1 MITTEDP
8 GALRILI
15 SPEEFVHFDHGKGSM
30 EIHRFRNPLFSDNGE
45 EGTKELEE
53 QLKKIPEAP
62 EGRVHVYFS
71 SARYAFF
78 PEKLYEEGLGT
89 ELFNRLFSVEL
100 DEKEIRR
107 EHSRVS
113 DDHILYWFPEKLKV
127 QLGSWFPGFV
137 PHPFIT
143 VLQEQLFR
151 FRDGERKA
159 LVLAHLRAEEV
170 DIGILQ
176 GKEQLLFN
184 SYPCQNKEDLVY
196 FLLQACERT
205 LEGEE
210 PVQLHVMGCRPKKK
224 KEEELIGTY
233 FSEPRLH
240 LDRER
245 GYWRSPIQALVH
257 S

>member
-1 MITTEDP
+1 MTTTEDP
-8 GALRILI
+8 GSLHILI
-15 SPEEFVHFDHGKGSM
+15 SPQEFVHFDHGKGSM
-30 EIHRFRNPLFSDNGE
+30 VVHRFRNPLFTDNGE
-45 EGTKELEE
+45 EGEKELEE
-53 QLKKIPEAP
+53 QLKKIPAAHE
-62 EGRVHVYFS
+62 EKLHVHFS
-71 SARYAFF
+71 SGHYAFF
-78 PEKLYEEGLGT
+78 PEKLYDGSLGK
-89 ELFNRLFSVEL
+89 ELFNRLFSDEF
-100 DEKEIRR
+100 DEKQIRR

-113 DDHILYWFPEKLKV
+113 DDHILYWFPEKLKD
-127 QLGSWFPGFV
+127 QLGSRFPGFV

-151 FRDGERKA
+151 FRDEEEKA
-159 LVLAHLRAEEV
+159 VVLAHLRAEEV

-184 SYPCQNKEDLVY
+184 SFPCQNDEELVY

-205 LEGEE
+205 LKGKS
-210 PVQLHVMGCRPKKK
+210 PVRLHVMGCRPLES
-224 KEEELIGTY
+224 KEEELIKTY

-240 LDRER
+240 LDPEQ